1 MIRVLFLLLALAVAA
16 ACGGEAPTA
25 DAQKDSSASGDNKA
39 PVISSVELVPD
50 SPGVGDVLSVAVRAM
65 DPDGDRV
72 EIEVDWYRNGE
83 LEQSGTQKRLV
94 TQDFRSGDRVWAE
107 VWVSDGDFELTERT
121 RTIRFANQAPDV
133 LAVRLVPPKPSGSDT
148 LMLEANVL
156 DRDND
161 PYELQY
167 RWYVNG
173 TLLPGESGASLAPGK
188 ASRGDK
194 VAAEVAA
201 SDASG
206 TGEWVRTPALDIS
219 NSAPV
224 FTSQPSQATV
234 VGGGYRY
241 LLKAEDPDGDRPL
254 RYSLIEGPAGLRVDL
269 VSGAVSWQVPDGE
282 GGEFPIRLAVSDPH
296 GAQAEQSYTL
306 NLSWESE
313 PASGDGAEAEDT
325 DSEGARE

>member
-1 MIRVLFLLLALAVAA
+1 MIRVLFLLLALAVAV
-16 ACGGEAPTA
+16 ACGDGPTA
-25 DAQKDSSASGDNKA
+25 DSQKDSSPSGGNKA
-39 PVISSVELVPD
+39 PVISSIELVPD
-50 SPGVGDVLSVAVRAM
+50 SPGVGDVLSVEVRAM

-83 LEQSGTQKRLV
+83 LEQSGTQTGLV

-107 VWVSDGDFELTERT
+107 VWISDGDFELTERT

-148 LMLEANVL
+148 LLVEVNVL
-156 DRDND
+156 DRDDD
-161 PYELQY
+161 PYELNY
-167 RWYVNG
+167 RWYVND
-173 TLLPGESGASLAPGK
+173 TQLPGESGSSLAPGK
-188 ASRGDK
+188 ISRGDK
-194 VAAEVAA
+194 VAAEVSA

-206 TGEWVRTPALDIS
+206 TGDWVRTPALDVR
-219 NSAPV
+219 NSAPI
-224 FTSQPSQATV
+224 FTSQPSDATV

-269 VSGAVSWQVPDGE
+269 VSGAVSWQVPEGE
-282 GGEFPIRLAVSDPH
+282 GGGFPIKLAVSDPH
-296 GAQAEQSYTL
+296 GARTEQSYTL

-313 PASGDGAEAEDT
+313 PASGDRAEAEDT